1 MAFHYR
7 HIHSREI
14 ELTFVDFTKSERC
27 VFLLPC
33 KDPLTSPALSTVGPG
48 FLFNSVRL
56 LIAIANMINSNEL
69 STLVSNSQKVKD
81 IDSNGSNVVTY
92 HTFSFFFLSCPT
104 SSSFITT

>member
-1 MAFHYR
+1 MVLHYR

-33 KDPLTSPALSTVGPG
+33 EDPLTSPDLSTVGPC

-56 LIAIANMINSNEL
+56 LIAVANMINSNEL
-69 STLVSNSQKVKD
+69 NILISNSQKVQDNASKR
-81 IDSNGSNVVTY
+81 
-92 HTFSFFFLSCPT
+92 
-104 SSSFITT
+104 